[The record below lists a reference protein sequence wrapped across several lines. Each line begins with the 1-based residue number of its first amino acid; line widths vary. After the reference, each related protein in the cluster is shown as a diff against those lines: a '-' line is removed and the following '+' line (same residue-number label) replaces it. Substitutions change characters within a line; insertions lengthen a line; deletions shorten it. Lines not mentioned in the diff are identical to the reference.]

1 MKAHLVGSVGLP
13 SVDEVFATVGRMLG
27 GHLKRIPDGEP
38 GGRRV
43 WVNWQYPVFLGNPFL
58 QLGEESDRAQR
69 GARIVRLKLADG
81 VRPEDVRFGE
91 LGYAREARASYAD
104 FIRARDAG
112 LFPDTTRFQVCL
124 PTPIN
129 VAGTACAPSALLHVE
144 PAYQAAMIAEVARL
158 CAAIPHS
165 DLCIQW
171 DMVREVLWWDGRIL
185 KAQPAPFSESTLRE
199 EMLARLSQLC
209 KAVPEAVELGM
220 HLCYGDWGGKH
231 QIEPL
236 DTAAMVGL
244 ANAIAARAGR
254 NLSYVHMPVPIA
266 RTDHAYFLPLRDLKL
281 TPGTEVYLGLVHLNG
296 GVAGTRERISAA
308 KQSLPEFGIGAECGL
323 GRAKTPDM
331 VTDILAIHAALC
343 ES

>member
-13 SVDEVFATVGRMLG
+13 TVDEVFATVGRMLG

-58 QLGEESDRAQR
+58 RLGEESDRAQR
-69 GARIVRLKLADG
+69 GARVIRLKLADG

-112 LFPDTTRFQVCL
+112 LFPETTRFQVCL

-129 VAGTACAPSALLHVE
+129 VAGTACTPSALRHVE
-144 PAYQAAMIAEVARL
+144 PAYQDAMIAEVARL

-209 KAVPEAVELGM
+209 KAVPEAVELGV

-254 NLSYVHMPVPIA
+254 NLSYVHMPVPVA
-266 RTDHAYFLPLRDLKL
+266 RTDHAYFFPLRDLKL